1 MGDTLSIYSPKIK
14 FSIFTED
21 IRYKIKEI
29 QIISN
34 GGVIVKKIED
44 INLNS
49 IKYIYEHQSLESET
63 WYVIRVLQDENKIA
77 VSSPIFIIHLNNE
90 YS

>member
-49 IKYIYEHQSLESET
+49 IKYIYDLRADHF
-63 WYVIRVLQDENKIA
+63 VLDE
-77 VSSPIFIIHLNNE
+77 
-90 YS
+90 